1 MNAFRSLFLTTLGT
15 ACCLPLHAATPLLAP
30 PAPDESFRGLF
41 AEVQRAGI
49 FSDQKTFPDCE
60 PKERPFQIMADY
72 WRLKRDGAPVDLR
85 AFVAAHF
92 REPSVPRSPETKAE
106 SLEKHLEALWPLLTR
121 RPDSPAEGSSLLPL
135 PKAYVVPGGRF
146 REVYYWDSYFTM
158 LGLRESGHMDL
169 VESMVDNFAHELL
182 TYGLIPNGNR
192 SYYLS
197 RSQPPFFASMV
208 GLQTEREGEQI
219 LLRYLPALEQE
230 HAYWNDES
238 FSTRHSIRLPDT
250 AVVSRYWDRLDTPRQ
265 ESFLIDERGATKA
278 GGNPQAYYRNVRSA
292 AESGWDFSSR
302 WFADGRSLESI
313 QTTQLIPVDLN
324 CLLYRLET
332 TLARARELSGDRAK
346 ASRMRAMAEKRR
358 AAILRLCWSEEASFF
373 CDYDLGAQAASP
385 ALSLAGVAPL
395 YFRIATQ
402 EQADA
407 VARTLRER
415 FLRPG
420 GVVTTLANTG
430 QQWDAPNGWAP
441 LQWMTVQGLRHYGHG
456 ELAEEIALRW
466 LRLNREVYA
475 RTGRM
480 MEKYNVEDLSLAAGG
495 GEYDTQDGFGWT
507 NGVYLALSK
516 LYPQKQKAAE
526 AGDSAEATK
535 ASH

>member
-1 MNAFRSLFLTTLGT
+1 MNPHRPLLLALLGPVAGLSLQ
-15 ACCLPLHAATPLLAP
+15 ASAPLLAP

-41 AEVQRAGI
+41 AEVQRAGL
-49 FSDQKTFPDCE
+49 FKDQKTFPDCE

-72 WRLKRDGAPVDLR
+72 WRLKRNAAPVDLK
-85 AFVAAHF
+85 AFVAGHF
-92 REPSVPRSPETKAE
+92 REPTAAKPPETKAAT
-106 SLEKHLEALWPLLTR
+106 LEAHIAELWPLLTR
-121 RPDSPAEGSSLLPL
+121 RPDIPVDGSSLLPL

-158 LGLRESGHMDL
+158 LGLREAGRMDL
-169 VESMVDNFAHELL
+169 VESMVDNFAHELA

-197 RSQPPFFASMV
+197 RSQPPFFAAM
-208 GLQTEREGEQI
+208 LQLLTERDGERT

-238 FSTRHSIRLPDT
+238 FSTRHNVRLPDG
-250 AVVSRYWDRLDTPRQ
+250 AIVSRYWDRLDTPRQ

-278 GGNPQAYYRNVRSA
+278 GGNPQAYYRHIRSA

-302 WFADGRSLESI
+302 WFADGHSLETV
-313 QTTQLIPVDLN
+313 QTTQLLPVDLN
-324 CLLYRLET
+324 CLLYHLET

-358 AAILRLCWSEEASFF
+358 AAILRLCWSDAEGFF
-373 CDYDLGAQAASP
+373 CDYDLGNQTASP

-395 YFRIATQ
+395 FFHIATQ

-420 GVVTTLANTG
+420 GVVTTLASTG

-441 LQWMTVQGLRHYGHG
+441 LQWMTVQGLRNYGHG
-456 ELAEEIALRW
+456 ELAEEIARRW
-466 LRLNREVYA
+466 LKLNREVYA
-475 RTGRM
+475 RTGRL

-495 GEYDTQDGFGWT
+495 GEYDAQDGFGWT
-507 NGVYLALSK
+507 NGVHLALAK
-516 LYPQKQKAAE
+516 QYPEQQKAADPKD
-526 AGDSAEATK
+526 AA
-535 ASH
+535 ASK